1 MATYVLV
8 HGSFWGSRA
17 WTDLARLLRAAGHD
31 VYAPSLTGLGERV
44 HLASPEITLDTHI
57 LDVSGTLTYEELQD
71 VVLVGHSYAGMVLTG
86 VAERMPE
93 RIAHLVF
100 LDAGIPRDGES
111 LSSMMGPDWTE
122 LVLQL
127 ARTQGDGWR
136 FGSRRADMGS
146 LSPQEQSWYGRA
158 TPQPIQ
164 TWLQPLAVRNPA
176 AALIRG
182 PSSFARTGSG
192 LVMSSSTR
200 RRPRS
205 SAELR
210 PRARLAGATT
220 SCPRRTTPCS
230 AHPKPWPTSCSTL
243 HRRPHRQPR
252 QRQAGDAGRAAH
264 LVRPHHVVCRE
275 ESWTPV
281 PGLRGRRLDLAQLT
295 TLPEF
300 QHGPKWPCG
309 RF

>member
-8 HGSFWGSRA
+8 HGSFWGSWA

-176 AALIRG
+176 AALIPRTFILCSDRQWPSNVFFDASAATIERG
-182 PSSFARTGSG
+182 AAAAREAGWGYHELPTAHHAM
-192 LVMSSSTR
+192 L
-200 RRPRS
+200 
-205 SAELR
+205 SA
-210 PRARLAGATT
+210 PQALAD
-220 SCPRRTTPCS
+220 
-230 AHPKPWPTSCSTL
+230 L
-243 HRRPHRQPR
+243 
-252 QRQAGDAGRAAH
+252 
-264 LVRPHHVVCRE
+264 L
-275 ESWTPV
+275 
-281 PGLRGRRLDLAQLT
+281 LDLAPAT
-295 TLPEF
+295 PSPTSATSS
-300 QHGPKWPCG
+300 G
-309 RF
+309 